1 MNDIE
6 TNLTQEELDYLVEF
20 VESDT
25 PNDWE
30 KAKHDLHSDMHRD
43 SLRKSWY
50 VGKYSGYNVYK
61 YMQDKLEKGFTSDE
75 EYIRLEALRDKE
87 YKERVRLQ
95 DANREKRA
103 VLREYSRVEAIQEY
117 IEKKLDEREPRPFV
131 KCEYKVKNGNE
142 ASLLV
147 SDLHC
152 GATVDSIFNYYDL
165 EVLRERMNELANKV
179 IAFCHRENVNMLHA
193 EFLGDF
199 LTGIIHGS
207 TIAQAQ
213 EDIIDQIFDA
223 SDIIVEFILLLKKEI
238 PNIKTYFCYGN
249 HGRTTQG
256 KSDAANKSNYERII
270 PAYVRKELRKNDIK
284 VIDGGYEDFVTYKL
298 RDGKLI
304 VCTHG
309 TNDHP
314 DTANKNFTKLLG
326 ENVYE
331 IHMGHYHSV
340 KEGNGATVN
349 GSVMGSD
356 DYSISKRLHNQPAQ
370 VLKVYYGN
378 DDVGTF
384 KLTLKN

>member
-1 MNDIE
+1 MDNISE
-6 TNLTQEELDYLVEF
+6 SLTQEELDYLVEF
-20 VESDT
+20 VENT
-25 PNDWE
+25 QPNDWE
-30 KAKHDLHSDMHRD
+30 KAKKDLHSDMHRD
-43 SLRKSWY
+43 SIRKSWY
-50 VGKYSGYNVYK
+50 VGKYSGYSVYK

-75 EYIRLEALRDKE
+75 EYIRLEKLRDKE

-131 KCEYKVKNGNE
+131 KCEYKIKNGNE

-152 GATVDSIFNYYDL
+152 GATVDSIFNFYDI
-165 EVLRERMNELANKV
+165 EVLRERMNELANKT
-179 IAFCHRENVNMLHA
+179 ICFCHRENVDYLNIEL
-193 EFLGDF
+193 LGDF
-199 LTGIIHGS
+199 LTGIIHGA
-207 TIAQAQ
+207 TIAQAN

-223 SDIIVEFILLLKKEI
+223 SDILVEFILLLKKEI
-238 PNIKTYFCYGN
+238 PNIKVFCVYGN

-256 KSDAANKSNYERII
+256 KSDSANKSNYERII
-270 PAYVRKELRKNDIK
+270 PPYIRKELRKNNIK

-309 TNDHP
+309 TNDSP
-314 DTANKNFTKLLG
+314 STANKNFTKLLG
-326 ENVYE
+326 EDVWDV
-331 IHMGHYHSV
+331 HMGHFHDP
-340 KEGNGATVN
+340 KEGNGSTVN

-356 DYSISKRLHNQPAQ
+356 DYSISRRMHTKPAQ
-370 VLKVYYGN
+370 LLKVYFG
-378 DDVGTF
+378 DDVGTY
-384 KLTLKN
+384 KLTLT

>member
-1 MNDIE
+1 MKIIE

-20 VESDT
+20 VESNS
-25 PNDWE
+25 PRNWE
-30 KAKHDLHSDMHRD
+30 KAKNDLHSEMHPD

-75 EYIRLEALRDKE
+75 EYIRLEKLRDKE

-103 VLREYSRVEAIQEY
+103 VLREYARVEAIQEY

-131 KCEYKVKNGNE
+131 KCEYKIKNGNE

-152 GATVDSIFNYYDL
+152 GATVDSIFNYFDINI
-165 EVLRERMNELANKV
+165 LRKRMNELANKTV
-179 IAFCHRENVNMLHA
+179 SFCHKQDVDTLYVEL
-193 EFLGDF
+193 LGDAV
-199 LTGIIHGS
+199 TGIIHGS

-213 EDIIDQIFDA
+213 EDIIDQIFDV
-223 SDIIVEFILLLKKEI
+223 SDIFVDFILMLKKEI
-238 PNIKTYFCYGN
+238 PNIKVFSVYGN

-270 PAYVRKELRKNDIK
+270 PAYIRKELRKNDIK

-298 RDGKLI
+298 KDGKLI

-309 TNDHP
+309 TNDNP
-314 DTANKNFTKLLG
+314 STANKNFTKLLG
-326 ENVYE
+326 NDVYE
-331 IHMGHYHSV
+331 VHMGHLHSV
-340 KEGNGATVN
+340 KEDNGTTVN
-349 GSVMGSD
+349 GSVIGSD
-356 DYSISKRLHNQPAQ
+356 DYSISRRLHSQPAQ
-370 VLKVYYGN
+370 ILKVYYG

-384 KLTLKN
+384 KLTLS